1 MKVKATNIAI
11 GSLTDGKE
19 YEIVKK
25 GDSAAI
31 IVNDLGREIHIKLE
45 GQCPTLRPDSHW
57 TLIRDSV
64 DDATPDEW
72 YEAAKKLKEEDKDG
86 WTYKDYTQLA
96 DALGAPDCIKEEDQE
111 LLDSLYKP
119 EWECLSSARYP
130 YPGEYYVNIA
140 DEDVSESDKEVDSP
154 AHYNTGAVEC
164 IEAISST
171 LSGEEY
177 QGYLRGNALKYL
189 WRCMYKGKTKQD
201 LEKCR
206 WYIDRLLSTL

>member
-31 IVNDLGREIHIKLE
+31 IVNDLGKEIHIKLE

-57 TLIRDSV
+57 TLIRDSI
-64 DDATPDEW
+64 DDATPEEW
-72 YEAAKKLKEEDKDG
+72 AALLYKEVVPE
-86 WTYKDYTQLA
+86 
-96 DALGAPDCIKEEDQE
+96 
-111 LLDSLYKP
+111 LDSN
-119 EWECLSSARYP
+119 EEVSSN
-130 YPGEYYVNIA
+130 EEVN
-140 DEDVSESDKEVDSP
+140 SP
-154 AHYNTGAVEC
+154 QHYNTGAVEC

-171 LSGEEY
+171 LSGEEF
-177 QGYLRGNALKYL
+177 QGYCRGNALKYL

-206 WYIDRLLSTL
+206 WYLERLLSTL

>member
-31 IVNDLGREIHIKLE
+31 IVNDLGKQIHIKLE

-57 TLIRDSV
+57 TLIRDSI
-64 DDATPDEW
+64 DDATPEEW
-72 YEAAKKLKEEDKDG
+72 AAL
-86 WTYKDYTQLA
+86 
-96 DALGAPDCIKEEDQE
+96 
-111 LLDSLYKP
+111 LYKEVVP
-119 EWECLSSARYP
+119 EL
-130 YPGEYYVNIA
+130 
-140 DEDVSESDKEVDSP
+140 DKEVDSP

-164 IEAISST
+164 IEAIGST
-171 LSGEEY
+171 LSGEEF
-177 QGYLRGNALKYL
+177 QGYCRGNALKYL

-206 WYIDRLLSTL
+206 WYLDKLLSTL